1 VQLIT
6 ANMERWRWMP
16 AELGSF
22 HIWNNVPEFN
32 TRVVKGGETIYVE
45 KTIVG
50 ELKYATPF
58 FSAPMR
64 SVVFHPEW
72 NVPETILREDLQP
85 ALQRGG
91 GGFFG
96 GGGFA
101 VLEKHGLRVS
111 LKGQPVDPRTV
122 DWTTAN
128 IRDYT
133 FTQPPGPANVLG
145 KFKFNF
151 PNRHAVYMH
160 DTVQPELFAKTVRTL
175 SHGCIRVNQPERLA
189 AFLLGEDKGWSPEK
203 VRSMLGGGTQ
213 QVALSHHIPVHLTYF
228 TAVVDES
235 GHLQT
240 FPDYYGLDNPTA
252 QALFG
257 NAAVRFQ
264 GPSIPAGEIVSQA
277 PPPRQQERRSRR
289 IGGPGSIGGGFSGLF
304 GN

>member
-1 VQLIT
+1 
-6 ANMERWRWMP
+6 
-16 AELGSF
+16 
-22 HIWNNVPEFN
+22 
-32 TRVVKGGETIYVE
+32 
-45 KTIVG
+45 
-50 ELKYATPF
+50 
-58 FSAPMR
+58 
-64 SVVFHPEW
+64 
-72 NVPETILREDLQP
+72 
-85 ALQRGG
+85 
-91 GGFFG
+91 
-96 GGGFA
+96 
-101 VLEKHGLRVS
+101 
-111 LKGQPVDPRTV
+111 
-122 DWTTAN
+122 
-128 IRDYT
+128 
-133 FTQPPGPANVLG
+133 VLG

-235 GHLQT
+235 GRLQT
-240 FPDYYGLDNPTA
+240 LTDYYGLDNPTV

-277 PPPRQQERRSRR
+277 PPPRQQQQRRSGRM
-289 IGGPGSIGGGFSGLF
+289 GGPGSIGGGISGLF